1 MRTIWA
7 EYGLLAII
15 TGLIAVLGAELV
27 VAGVVS
33 FGFEL
38 SPSPHFVMWLVLP
51 SLTFCTLVL
60 VINSLLNQLL
70 APTNKKFG

>member
-15 TGLIAVLGAELV
+15 AGLIAVLGAELV

-60 VINSLLNQLL
+60 VIN
-70 APTNKKFG
+70 KFTQSAVSPHK